1 MIPERLFTIMWN
13 LPSKEYFTIVM
24 ENNWKK
30 RIMLQN
36 WPHKGQTIDHKIFYS
51 WISTACKRS
60 LTQGNVFTPVCLST
74 EGRGGVMMSLPVL
87 DSTSP
92 LNSTAPDSTS
102 TLLVSRRAVR
112 MLMECF
118 LVLTCVSYCV
128 FVEHDGAGL
137 AGAAG
142 RVRETHVHH
151 VQNMGTETRGDWTH
165 SPGNYLLVWGNLEY

>member
-13 LPSKEYFTIVM
+13 LPSKEYFTIGM

-36 WPHKGQTIDHKIFYS
+36 WPHKGQTIDHEIFYS
-51 WISTACKRS
+51 WIITACKRS
-60 LTQGNVFTPVCLST
+60 LTQGNVFTPVCLSA
-74 EGRGGVMMSLPVL
+74 EGRGVL
-87 DSTSP
+87 WYHFLLWTTPRP
-92 LNSTAPDSTS
+92 LTAPPPDSTS
-102 TLLVSRRAVR
+102 TLLVSRWAIR

-137 AGAAG
+137 AGATG

-165 SPGNYLLVWGNLEY
+165 SPGNYLLVRGNLKY